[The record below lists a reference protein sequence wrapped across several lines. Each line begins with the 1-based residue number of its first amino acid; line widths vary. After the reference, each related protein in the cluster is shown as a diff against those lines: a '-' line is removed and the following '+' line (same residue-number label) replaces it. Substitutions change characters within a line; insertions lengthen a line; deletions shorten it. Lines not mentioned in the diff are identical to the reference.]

1 MKKRLFFNGNNHLTY
16 DKTPVRDFI
25 YIEDLVKIHYSI
37 GKLIQKKNFFKMIIN
52 CGYGTGL
59 SVLDIVN
66 SFVSKSNL
74 VFLTEKEE
82 KRHLIFCIF
91 K

>member
-1 MKKRLFFNGNNHLTY
+1 
-16 DKTPVRDFI
+16 
-25 YIEDLVKIHYSI
+25 
-37 GKLIQKKNFFKMIIN
+37 MIIN

-66 SFVSKSNL
+66 SFQSIPNTNL
-74 VFLTEKEE
+74 VFLTEKKK
-82 KRHLIFCIF
+82 KRHLLFCVF